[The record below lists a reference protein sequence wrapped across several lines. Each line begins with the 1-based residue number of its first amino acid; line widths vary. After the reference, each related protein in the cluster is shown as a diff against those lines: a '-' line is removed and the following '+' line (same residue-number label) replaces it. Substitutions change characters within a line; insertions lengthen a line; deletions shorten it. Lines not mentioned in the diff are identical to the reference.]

1 MFNIRWINLVS
12 KSVLQCIEEAIDN
25 NFISI
30 EISRKDSEKI
40 NKHKDFCLIVI
51 QNPNKGLYMRKRK
64 DLGIKFLSRLQ
75 IIYFPKFINLLKIA
89 EGLAY
94 RLYYKEKNLLNDL
107 VSFNIEWSESTLVQ
121 NDVQCFTIRDIE
133 VNNKVCSLGET
144 MNDTIQII
152 YGVRYSKDKRIQLKK
167 FQKYKSFEN
176 LMPIKLKL
184 PKIFETESIVK
195 TIYKILFSLKNKIK

>member
-51 QNPNKGLYMRKRK
+51 QNPNKGLYMRKRQ

-121 NDVQCFTIRDIE
+121 NDVQCFTIRDIT
-133 VNNKVCSLGET
+133 VIIKVCSLGET

-167 FQKYKSFEN
+167 F
-176 LMPIKLKL
+176 
-184 PKIFETESIVK
+184 
-195 TIYKILFSLKNKIK
+195 